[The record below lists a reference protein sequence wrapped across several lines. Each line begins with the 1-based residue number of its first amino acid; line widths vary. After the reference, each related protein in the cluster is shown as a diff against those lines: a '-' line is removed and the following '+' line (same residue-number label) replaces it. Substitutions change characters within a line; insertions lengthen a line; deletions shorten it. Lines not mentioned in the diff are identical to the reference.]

1 MIFHASMSLILLA
14 VEEIKGWD
22 LMCFFKAQIQTET
35 QRGVEWN
42 YFENLI
48 SPAAVMN
55 DDIKCSATVQN
66 R

>member
-1 MIFHASMSLILLA
+1 
-14 VEEIKGWD
+14 
-22 LMCFFKAQIQTET
+22 MCFCKAQIQTET
-35 QRGVEWN
+35 QRGGEWN

-48 SPAAVMN
+48 NPAAAVMN